1 MTSKITLARMRKLI
15 STMLKFAHPT
25 THLSVPTCA
34 TIHIRSVA
42 TTATSTSTS
51 PKPAGDISSVF
62 PSLSGTASPPLP
74 PRFADLKRRLI
85 RGHESRV
92 QDSWCRLLIA
102 LQQQR
107 QEITALGSAI
117 VPEINFWD
125 LSDVSQR
132 TSFRDGLHKRGVAVI
147 RGVVPENEA
156 LDWKEL
162 LRRYIRTNPSTRG
175 FPPTNPAVYELYWSP
190 SQILARAHPNI
201 LRVQKFLMSHWRA
214 IPSSSSTKNND
225 NNNVAPLIST
235 SHPLAYADR
244 LRIRQPGDSSFALGP
259 HIDGGS
265 VERWEEHGYG
275 FGGVYDHIFHG
286 EWESYDPWEA
296 TSRLP
301 VKSDLYN
308 GAGAC
313 SMYRMFQGW
322 LAMSE
327 MRAGEG
333 HLMVCPM
340 VKEAMAYLLLRPF
353 FTPKRDTTAAP
364 AAYLEPENWTLEH
377 PMTSALQ
384 GAVPGNG
391 QELSPAMQPHL
402 DLENTMVHVPRVRP
416 GDYVAWHCDTIHA
429 VDSIHTGTSDSSV
442 LYIPACPL
450 TVANADYLARQ
461 RETFAE

>member
-1 MTSKITLARMRKLI
+1 
-15 STMLKFAHPT
+15 MLKFAHPT
-25 THLSVPTCA
+25 THLSVPTGT
-34 TIHIRSVA
+34 TIHVRSVA
-42 TTATSTSTS
+42 TTTTSTSTS

-85 RGHESRV
+85 RGHEPRV
-92 QDSWCRLLIA
+92 QDSWRRLLVA

-125 LSDVSQR
+125 LSDVPKR
-132 TSFRDGLHKRGVAVI
+132 TRFRDGLHKRGVAVI

-162 LRRYIRTNPSTRG
+162 LRRYIRTNPSTKG

-214 IPSSSSTKNND
+214 TTSSSSTRNND
-225 NNNVAPLIST
+225 NDIVARLIST

-275 FGGVYDHIFHG
+275 LGGVYDHIFHG
-286 EWESYDPWEA
+286 EWESYDP
-296 TSRLP
+296 
-301 VKSDLYN
+301 
-308 GAGAC
+308 
-313 SMYRMFQGW
+313 
-322 LAMSE
+322 
-327 MRAGEG
+327 
-333 HLMVCPM
+333 
-340 VKEAMAYLLLRPF
+340 
-353 FTPKRDTTAAP
+353 
-364 AAYLEPENWTLEH
+364 
-377 PMTSALQ
+377 
-384 GAVPGNG
+384 
-391 QELSPAMQPHL
+391 
-402 DLENTMVHVPRVRP
+402 
-416 GDYVAWHCDTIHA
+416 
-429 VDSIHTGTSDSSV
+429 
-442 LYIPACPL
+442 
-450 TVANADYLARQ
+450 
-461 RETFAE
+461 